1 MAGAGMVGW
10 GQGEQ
15 LVTAASAVRRRARSA
30 AEAWHLSTLL
40 SIGEQRARCCP
51 SAVSAVMM
59 CWEATGSWWR
69 GLVPSRLRDLRSVS
83 WHAAF
88 WNFQGSVGFLIGG
101 AALYATSFRRAA
113 RVPLFWLLP
122 RLHDWQTRAVGV
134 ISSGHRRAGRRS
146 GFPSM

>member
-10 GQGEQ
+10 GQSRR
-15 LVTAASAVRRRARSA
+15 LVTATTAMLFRAHSA
-30 AEAWHLSTLL
+30 AEAWHLSSLL
-40 SIGEQRARCCP
+40 PHGDQRAHSYP

-101 AALYATSFRRAA
+101 AALYATSFRHVA
-113 RVPLFWLLP
+113 RLP
-122 RLHDWQTRAVGV
+122 RFAL
-134 ISSGHRRAGRRS
+134 
-146 GFPSM
+146 P